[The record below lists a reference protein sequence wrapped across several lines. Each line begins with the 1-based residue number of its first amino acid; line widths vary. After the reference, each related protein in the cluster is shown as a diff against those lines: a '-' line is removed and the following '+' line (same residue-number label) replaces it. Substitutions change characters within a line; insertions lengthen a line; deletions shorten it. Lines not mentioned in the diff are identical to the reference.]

1 MIRAGR
7 PRDDTAPLKEGPN
20 YLMIGQPERR
30 SAVVLQRLRILDGQT
45 YRYAYLRTRY
55 VQNSCVDRADGRNF
69 FVRAGSH
76 P

>member
-1 MIRAGR
+1 
-7 PRDDTAPLKEGPN
+7 
-20 YLMIGQPERR
+20 MIGQPERR
-30 SAVVLQRLRILDGQT
+30 SAVVLQRLGILDGQS